1 MANEIPHLI
10 LHHPSTLTTPEL
22 LNETKKLS
30 PASSQT
36 LVEHLFFHTGN
47 STSAECRLTSKS
59 APILVTVLLLR
70 GRTPPTQSGFKK
82 RKNLTGCC
90 VIPPRCSPKTT
101 GVKARRRELSAA
113 TQCLIIKELPQ
124 QGHGLLG
131 SQPGP
136 SRTRLKILSY
146 ILKVSSL
153 SRTDEALKE
162 GGKRKFG
169 DEDLSSFEL
178 VPASRF

>member
-1 MANEIPHLI
+1 MRPRSSPPPRLRLWWNISF
-10 LHHPSTLTTPEL
+10 STPGTAP
-22 LNETKKLS
+22 
-30 PASSQT
+30 
-36 LVEHLFFHTGN
+36 
-47 STSAECRLTSKS
+47 ECRLTSKS

-82 RKNLTGCC
+82 KKKADRMLCNSTQMFSEDHWSESTEKRAFCC
-90 VIPPRCSPKTT
+90 YTMFDSKKRS
-101 GVKARRRELSAA
+101 
-113 TQCLIIKELPQ
+113 Q

-146 ILKVSSL
+146 ILKVSGL
-153 SRTDEALKE
+153 SKTDEALKE

-169 DEDLSSFEL
+169 DVSGGPQQL
-178 VPASRF
+178 

>member
-1 MANEIPHLI
+1 MDL
-10 LHHPSTLTTPEL
+10 
-22 LNETKKLS
+22 KK
-30 PASSQT
+30 
-36 LVEHLFFHTGN
+36 G
-47 STSAECRLTSKS
+47 
-59 APILVTVLLLR
+59 
-70 GRTPPTQSGFKK
+70 KK
-82 RKNLTGCC
+82 LTGCC

-113 TQCLIIKELPQ
+113 TECLIIKELSQ

-162 GGKRKFG
+162 GGKGKFG
-169 DEDLSSFEL
+169 DDSGGPQQL
-178 VPASRF
+178 